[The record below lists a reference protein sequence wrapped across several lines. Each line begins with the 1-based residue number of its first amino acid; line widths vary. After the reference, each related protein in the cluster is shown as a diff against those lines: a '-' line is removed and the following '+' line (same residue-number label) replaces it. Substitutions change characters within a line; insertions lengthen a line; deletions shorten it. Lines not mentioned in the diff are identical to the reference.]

1 MSVLTDVIGYMAAI
15 VGTFL
20 MMPQVLRALRTK
32 SMKDVSMYMLFA
44 YIINCML
51 WDTYGILLGAVPM
64 ILCNTIALGIGIW
77 QVILKRKYG

>member
-1 MSVLTDVIGYMAAI
+1 MSALTDVIGYMAAI

-20 MMPQVLRALRTK
+20 MMPQVFRALRTK

-44 YIINCML
+44 YIINCIL